1 MSENTIER
9 DEQRGEVMSDIK
21 LVSKDIT
28 RTHVRTGEEIL
39 ATLKEMLVT
48 RLEEDL
54 DLTNPDDL
62 DIYNKSRALHEYIDK
77 TLREAEHEQ
86 EVRKKTLPT
95 RGPR

>member
-1 MSENTIER
+1 
-9 DEQRGEVMSDIK
+9 MSDIK

-77 TLREAEHEQ
+77 TLR
-86 EVRKKTLPT
+86 
-95 RGPR
+95 

>member
-1 MSENTIER
+1 MT
-9 DEQRGEVMSDIK
+9 DIK

-28 RTHVRTGEEIL
+28 RTRIRTGEEIL
-39 ATLKEMLVT
+39 ATLREMLVT

-62 DIYNKSRALHEYIDK
+62 DIYNKSRALQEYIDK
-77 TLREAEHEQ
+77 TLREAEYEQ

-95 RGPR
+95 SGKR